1 MSLGCCII
9 LLNLVLLHQVVQHG
23 KGHVRTDSTGTVAQ
37 EQSGVHYLAY
47 LTALDN
53 KSRLYTLAHAN
64 QVVVNSR
71 NGQQGWDVESPLP
84 TSPLG
89 EEFHLVS

>member
-1 MSLGCCII
+1 MSLCCCII
-9 LLNLVLLHQVVQHG
+9 LLDLVLLHQVVQHG
-23 KGHVRTDSTGTVAQ
+23 KGHVRTNGTGTIAQ
-37 EQSGVHYLAY
+37 KQSSVHHLAY
-47 LTALDN
+47 LTTLDN
-53 KSRLYTLAHAN
+53 QGCLHTLAHAN

-71 NGQQGWDVESPLP
+71 NGQQRGDVESPLP